1 MKYTLLQMTQEI
13 LSNMSSDEVNS
24 ISDTPESLQ
33 VATVIRQKYFDIIN
47 RLGLPDHEQPV
58 QLQPSIDPTLP
69 VQMYVPDGLKDIKW
83 IKYFNSNVTGLAI
96 SDTAAINNAINGLP
110 SVNSSSVPTPP
121 GYQYVTILP
130 VTQFLD
136 YMLSYNT
143 NDPNVFSYN
152 FTDASNKFVNTYT
165 FKYKDNT
172 QPLYCTVLS
181 NYYVLFDA
189 YDDTV
194 DTTLQASKTMVMGSI
209 IPVFKL
215 EDSFIPDLAEEQ
227 FPLLLN
233 EAKMLAFYELKQ
245 QDHALAAKETNRGWS
260 TIQKQKSISNKP
272 AYFDQTPDFGRRGAY
287 NWATDWNNE
296 WRGTRWQ

>member
-33 VATVIRQKYFDIIN
+33 VATLIRQKYFDIIN

-58 QLQPSIDPTLP
+58 QLVPSTDNTLP
-69 VQMYVPDGLKDIKW
+69 VLMYVPDGLKDIQW
-83 IKYFNSNVTGLAI
+83 IKYFNSNTTGLAI
-96 SDTAAINNAINGLP
+96 SDSAARNNAINGLP
-110 SVNSSSVPTPP
+110 NTDGSSVPTPP

-136 YMLSYNT
+136 YMLAFNT
-143 NDPNVFSYN
+143 NDPNVFQYT
-152 FTDASNKFVNTYT
+152 FTDTSNKFTSTYT
-165 FKYKDNT
+165 FNYNNIK
-172 QPLYCTVLS
+172 QPLYCTILS
-181 NYYVLFDA
+181 NFYVLFDA
-189 YDDTV
+189 YDNTV
-194 DTTLQASKTMVMGSI
+194 DTTLQAHKTMVMGSV
-209 IPVFKL
+209 IPVFL
-215 EDSFIPDLAEEQ
+215 LQDTFIPDLAEEQ

-260 TIQKQKSISNKP
+260 TIQKQKSIDNKP
-272 AYFDQTPDFGRRGAY
+272 AYFDQTPNFGRRGVY
-287 NWATDWNNE
+287 NWATNWNSE
-296 WRGTRWQ
+296 WRTRQ